1 MSVFN
6 QSRSRII
13 RLIFLVTF
21 LVIGGQ
27 LFYLQVISGKYKQLA
42 IDNAIFPK
50 IIYPERG
57 IIYDRKGKAI
67 LNNTISYDLMVTPAE
82 VRNIDTLEFCRIMG
96 IDTAEFKKRLLEARI
111 KNTSVRPSV
120 FEDLLTPQM
129 QARFEENSWKFTG
142 FTMVERPLRTYPF
155 NAAAHILGYIN
166 EVSPKEIEASG
177 NFYRMGDYKVKTGLE
192 WYYESVLMGQRG
204 VQYLIKDNKNRL
216 VGRFEN
222 GSFDTAAIAGRGL
235 RTYLD
240 VELQQLAEKLMTNK
254 VGGLVAI
261 DPKTGGI
268 LAMVSGPNFNPN
280 DLTGPD
286 KSKNYNRMQL
296 DVTGPMLNRAINGLY
311 EPGSTFKPVG
321 ALVALDEGVITP
333 GYGYPCGGRYTLCG
347 HGKPAC
353 THAGGGHAANL
364 RLSIANSCNAY
375 YAHIYR
381 LTVDNPKYGN
391 VKNGYLKW
399 KQYMNTFGLG
409 VRLGVDLPSENKG
422 GIPDTSVYNKENNN
436 YWTSCTNLTLGIGQD
451 KMQTTPLQ
459 MANAMCI
466 LANKGYYYTPHFVEK
481 IENETEADT
490 AIMNKFRVRHNVLT
504 QVADTSF
511 NAVIEGMA
519 DVVKFGTARIAQI
532 PGIEVCAKTGTAEN
546 YTILDGRRIKL
557 PNNSM
562 FVCFAPKENPK
573 IAIAVFV
580 QNAGFGSTWAGP
592 ISRIMIE
599 KYLNDTLQT
608 KSVADVERIAG
619 TNLMPAYFKRL
630 QYKTDSVRAE
640 HWLRDYKDSSLIKR
654 FLNITS
660 VGSKGR
666 PGPGPLPPPAKRQ
679 DAAVLGGNRYFLK
692 PNPPFFA

>member
-13 RLIFLVTF
+13 RLIFLLTF

-27 LFYLQVISGKYKQLA
+27 LFYLQVVSGKYQQLA

-82 VRNIDTLEFCRIMG
+82 VRNIDTLEFCRIMN
-96 IDTAEFKKRLLEARI
+96 IDTTEFKKRLLEARI

-166 EVSPKEIEASG
+166 EVSPKEIENSG
-177 NFYRMGDYKVKTGLE
+177 NFYRMGDYKGKTGLE
-192 WYYESVLMGQRG
+192 WYYENVLMGQRG

-235 RTYLD
+235 RTYID

-296 DVTGPMLNRAINGLY
+296 DVTGPMLNRAIWFSLWRPLY
-311 EPGSTFKPVG
+311 PLRAWQTSLHTRRRRARCKSPAVDRQFLQRLLR
-321 ALVALDEGVITP
+321 AYLQA
-333 GYGYPCGGRYTLCG
+333 
-347 HGKPAC
+347 HG
-353 THAGGGHAANL
+353 
-364 RLSIANSCNAY
+364 
-375 YAHIYR
+375 
-381 LTVDNPKYGN
+381 
-391 VKNGYLKW
+391 
-399 KQYMNTFGLG
+399 
-409 VRLGVDLPSENKG
+409 
-422 GIPDTSVYNKENNN
+422 
-436 YWTSCTNLTLGIGQD
+436 
-451 KMQTTPLQ
+451 
-459 MANAMCI
+459 
-466 LANKGYYYTPHFVEK
+466 
-481 IENETEADT
+481 
-490 AIMNKFRVRHNVLT
+490 
-504 QVADTSF
+504 
-511 NAVIEGMA
+511 
-519 DVVKFGTARIAQI
+519 
-532 PGIEVCAKTGTAEN
+532 
-546 YTILDGRRIKL
+546 
-557 PNNSM
+557 
-562 FVCFAPKENPK
+562 
-573 IAIAVFV
+573 
-580 QNAGFGSTWAGP
+580 
-592 ISRIMIE
+592 
-599 KYLNDTLQT
+599 
-608 KSVADVERIAG
+608 
-619 TNLMPAYFKRL
+619 
-630 QYKTDSVRAE
+630 
-640 HWLRDYKDSSLIKR
+640 
-654 FLNITS
+654 
-660 VGSKGR
+660 
-666 PGPGPLPPPAKRQ
+666 
-679 DAAVLGGNRYFLK
+679 
-692 PNPPFFA
+692 